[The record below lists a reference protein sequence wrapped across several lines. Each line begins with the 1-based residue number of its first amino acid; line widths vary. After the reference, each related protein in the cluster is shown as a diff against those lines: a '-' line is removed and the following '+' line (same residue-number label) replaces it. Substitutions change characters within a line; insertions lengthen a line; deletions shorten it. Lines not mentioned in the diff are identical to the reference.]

1 MDFDELIKQTRGRRS
16 LLQALGV
23 AAVGISFGGLAAC
36 SKDGGKTLA
45 NGEEAKI
52 NFYNWDTYI
61 GENTLDNFKEDTGV
75 DVKMDLRS
83 EENKSELESLTRI
96 TYAVFCLNTKKNS

>member
-1 MDFDELIKQTRGRRS
+1 MDFNELIKQTRGRRS

-45 NGEEAKI
+45 NGEEAKL
-52 NFYNWDTYI
+52 NFYNWDIYI
-61 GENTLDNFKEDTGV
+61 GENTLDNLQEATGV
-75 DVKMDLRS
+75 DVTKDLS
-83 EENKSELESLTRI
+83 DSNALLFAKSKAVNTRPDVI
-96 TYAVFCLNTKKNS
+96 GTA

>member
-1 MDFDELIKQTRGRRS
+1 MDFNELIKQTRGRRS

-36 SKDGGKTLA
+36 SKEGGKTLA
-45 NGEEAKI
+45 NGEEAKL

-61 GENTLDNFKEDTGV
+61 GENTLDNFKEATGV
-75 DVKMDLRS
+75 DVTMRS
-83 EENKSELESLTRI
+83 EERRVGKECVSTCRSRRSP
-96 TYAVFCLNTKKNS
+96 YH